1 MAAKLIADLVRDMWD
16 ITKKCS
22 NPKEV
27 EAMLTEKTTHL
38 SIQKILDLE
47 ESIGV
52 LRTLMTNNEKK
63 KLIQCSYC
71 DKKLISI
78 KTHIQKNHTCDSCGD
93 TTIRD
98 MDSHLETCKEYIE
111 DMTAYAEELGG
122 IYIPSESW
130 IFKII
135 DGNAYEFDSGL
146 KTVGAYVG
154 RLRADNTLDTDA
166 KEVLKEKELI
176 QCAYCDKKLLTL
188 GSHIYHKHTCYR
200 CNDATVRDL
209 ESHLKT
215 CNVTYQEQVLEPP
228 SIQKVE
234 LKEQSPGPVTE
245 GGGSKKKK
253 EKDNYAI
260 CQKYGLTILEGKGY
274 KISDGNKVYEFDY
287 DTCLPGE
294 CIGRVGPGGTIIRPK
309 ETSSVEGGGSKKK
322 KEKIPSHIKTL
333 VWIKYIG
340 SSIPEAKCYCCK
352 HERIEIRSFECGH
365 VIAEAK
371 GGELTLENLRPICKG
386 CNSGMGTM
394 SMDEYAKKFFGWSV
408 LTGQQLVAVTE
419 DPVSNKEEKQTQ
431 DLDIFSIPITPSK
444 TPTVDPFADLL
455 SF

>member
-1 MAAKLIADLVRDMWD
+1 MEARKMIKDLTHKMWD
-16 ITKKCS
+16 VVNKCS
-22 NPKEV
+22 DPHEIDAILK
-27 EAMLTEKTTHL
+27 AKPIHPSLQQL
-38 SIQKILDLE
+38 LDLE

-52 LRTLMTNNEKK
+52 LRTLITNNENK

-111 DMTAYAEELGG
+111 DMTEYAKELGG

-154 RLRADNTLDTDA
+154 RIRADNTLDTDA
-166 KEVLKEKELI
+166 KEVLKDKELI

-188 GSHIYHKHTCYR
+188 GSHIYHKHTCYK

-215 CNVTYQEQVLEPP
+215 CNVTYQGQVLETP
-228 SIQKVE
+228 STQKVE
-234 LKEQSPGPVTE
+234 LKEQPPGPVTE

-253 EKDNYAI
+253 EK
-260 CQKYGLTILEGKGY
+260 
-274 KISDGNKVYEFDY
+274 
-287 DTCLPGE
+287 
-294 CIGRVGPGGTIIRPK
+294 
-309 ETSSVEGGGSKKK
+309 
-322 KEKIPSHIKTL
+322 IPAHIKTL
-333 VWIKYIG
+333 VWSKYIG
-340 SSIPEAKCYCCK
+340 SSTPEAKCYCCK

-371 GGELTLENLRPICKG
+371 GGELTLDNLRPICKG

-394 SMDEYAKKFFGWSV
+394 SMDDYAKKFFGWSV
-408 LTGQQLVAVTE
+408 LTDQKLETSVTD
-419 DPVSNKEEKQTQ
+419 DPISNKEEKKEKKREKKETKETKEVKEEKQTN

-444 TPTVDPFADLL
+444 KDTAVAVADPFADLL